1 MTGCRH
7 SLAADSGWRDDA
19 PHRRTRNSRMPIHKD
34 ISAYNADLSASDKK
48 ICAALAKTINQHLA
62 KAGGENKIWH
72 GHPVWFLDGNPI
84 VGYHKLK
91 SPAPNGCIRLM
102 FWSGRSF
109 DEPGLQDEGGF
120 KTAGAR
126 YTSVDQIVATD
137 LKRWLEKSIDIQW
150 DYKNIVKRK
159 GKLVRLK

>member
-1 MTGCRH
+1 
-7 SLAADSGWRDDA
+7 
-19 PHRRTRNSRMPIHKD
+19 MPIHKD
-34 ISAYNADLSASDKK
+34 ILAYNAAQSAADTR
-48 ICAALAKTINQHLA
+48 ICDFLATAIGRNLA
-62 KAGGENKIWH
+62 GAENK
-72 GHPVWFLDGNPI
+72 HPVWFLDGNPI

-91 SPAPNGCIRLM
+91 GPPPCVRLL

-109 DEPGLQDEGGF
+109 AEPDLKAEGGF

-126 YTSVDQIVATD
+126 YNSFDQISASD
-137 LKRWLEKSIDIQW
+137 LKRWLGKSIEIQW